1 MQINKL
7 NLIRLRNE
15 ELFQFFVD
23 FKRLVEES
31 GAGALNI
38 EELFAVF
45 TGLFG
50 KLDTAL
56 DYIRKDRHTEKLADT
71 DFIRD
76 SIYYGFVQLAR
87 AYLRSM
93 RDNKVQAAKNILI
106 VVNAF
111 GDFRAKPY
119 NEETAAIG
127 NFLDDIHARCAA
139 DVELLGASE
148 WVDDLEAV
156 NREFSDLMNI
166 RFDEKAQQEYINLRE
181 TRREAEKV
189 YANAVDRI
197 HASITL
203 NGEGTYTS
211 FVNKLNERVAYNKNV
226 IAQRK
231 GRAKAKKEKEDGDS

>member
-1 MQINKL
+1 MKINKL

-15 ELFQFFVD
+15 ELFQFLAD

-31 GAGALNI
+31 GAGVLNI

-45 TGLFG
+45 IVLFG

-56 DYIRKDRHTEKLADT
+56 DHIRKDKHTEKLADT

-76 SIYYGFVQLAR
+76 NVYYGFVQLAK
-87 AYLRSM
+87 AYLRNM
-93 RDNKVQAAKNILI
+93 RDDKVQAAKNILI

-111 GDFRAKPY
+111 GDFRNKPY

-127 NFLDDIHARCAA
+127 NFLDDIRARCTA
-139 DVELLGASE
+139 DVELLGAQE
-148 WVDDLEAV
+148 WVDDLAAV
-156 NREFSDLMNI
+156 NREFNDLMQI
-166 RFDEKAQQEYINLRE
+166 RFDEKAEREYINLRE

-189 YANAVDRI
+189 YTDAIDRI
-197 HASITL
+197 NASITL
-203 NGEGTYTS
+203 NGEGTYAS
-211 FVNKLNERVAYNKNV
+211 FVNKLNERVEYNKNV

-231 GRAKAKKEKEDGDS
+231 GRAKAKKEKEAGNN